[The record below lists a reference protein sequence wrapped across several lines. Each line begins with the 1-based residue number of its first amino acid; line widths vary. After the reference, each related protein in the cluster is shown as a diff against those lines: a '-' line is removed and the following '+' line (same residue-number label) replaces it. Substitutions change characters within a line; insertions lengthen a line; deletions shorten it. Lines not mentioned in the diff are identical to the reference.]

1 MSTNSIN
8 SIIQLLKEFEPITLE
23 QMDEVSFLKRTETK
37 YVFHRS
43 RLEDLLN
50 EMHSLFSLLI
60 INDSGIQD
68 YKTVYFDTPNFDMFQ
83 QHHNGVRDRFKIRAR
98 QYINSNLFFLEVK
111 TKNNKGVTSKKR
123 LKTNSLDIDIQQN
136 KSGFLDGKTPFSN
149 SELKES
155 IKIQFSR
162 ITLVNEKT
170 PERITIDWN
179 LSYINPKTG
188 KELEQPNVCILEI
201 KRSRNTK
208 NRELDSVLKKLK
220 IYPMKFSKYCMG
232 ISQLELSLKTNR
244 FKPWIHRLRKE
255 EIIN

>member
-1 MSTNSIN
+1 
-8 SIIQLLKEFEPITLE
+8 LE
-23 QMDEVSFLKRTETK
+23 QMDEVSFLQRTDTK

-123 LKTNSLDIDIQQN
+123 LRQQN
-136 KSGFLDGKTPFSN
+136 SFF
-149 SELKES
+149 
-155 IKIQFSR
+155 
-162 ITLVNEKT
+162 
-170 PERITIDWN
+170 
-179 LSYINPKTG
+179 
-188 KELEQPNVCILEI
+188 
-201 KRSRNTK
+201 
-208 NRELDSVLKKLK
+208 
-220 IYPMKFSKYCMG
+220 KF
-232 ISQLELSLKTNR
+232 
-244 FKPWIHRLRKE
+244 
-255 EIIN
+255 